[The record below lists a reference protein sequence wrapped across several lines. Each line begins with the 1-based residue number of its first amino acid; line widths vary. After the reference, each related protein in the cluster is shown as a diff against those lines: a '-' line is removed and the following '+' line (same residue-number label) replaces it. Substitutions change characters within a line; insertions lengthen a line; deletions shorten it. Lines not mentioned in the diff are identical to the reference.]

1 MLADPRICR
10 QTMEHKGLY
19 LPLLHRAECLFTD
32 MPHFV
37 RLFHTSQETMQY
49 EYGSLGQ
56 YVLSNMDGA
65 TAPWMRYR
73 LMVVGKDRVGKTSLL
88 KSLRRERF
96 NKREQ
101 STQVADVNQVRM
113 EDV

>member
-1 MLADPRICR
+1 
-10 QTMEHKGLY
+10 
-19 LPLLHRAECLFTD
+19 
-32 MPHFV
+32 
-37 RLFHTSQETMQY
+37 MQY

-88 KSLRRERF
+88 KSLRRESW
-96 NKREQ
+96 REDEK
-101 STQVADVNQVRM
+101 STQVADVNQVRIENAKAHALAPAALVSHITM
-113 EDV
+113 LIIAPGPPD

>member
-1 MLADPRICR
+1 
-10 QTMEHKGLY
+10 
-19 LPLLHRAECLFTD
+19 
-32 MPHFV
+32 
-37 RLFHTSQETMQY
+37 MQY

-56 YVLSNMDGA
+56 EVLSNMDGA

-96 NKREQ
+96 NPDEK
-101 STQVADVNQVRM
+101 STQVADVNQVRI
-113 EDV
+113 EDSKVRVLAPAALVSHITLLIIAPAPSDRTRR

>member
-1 MLADPRICR
+1 
-10 QTMEHKGLY
+10 
-19 LPLLHRAECLFTD
+19 
-32 MPHFV
+32 
-37 RLFHTSQETMQY
+37 MQY

-96 NKREQ
+96 NKKEK
-101 STQVADVNQVRM
+101 STQVADVNQVRI
-113 EDV
+113 EDAKVLALATAALVSNHNALLIIAPGPPDRTRRYFCQRHQE